1 MIDVEGV
8 SDNHVIVKYVGEQK
22 PAYQT
27 DGSAGA
33 DVCSAVDVVIMPGK
47 SAVVPTGLKIEL
59 PPDHECQVRS
69 RSGLAAKHGVFV
81 LNSPGTVDC
90 FSSDSV
96 ILTPMG
102 KKSIFDLRIND
113 VVFSLNEE
121 TLQIE
126 KDVIGAILD
135 VGERHVIRLTLDDDS
150 ELCVT
155 PETLIYTRDGLK
167 RASELTFDDDI
178 IVQHDS

>member
-81 LNSPGTVDC
+81 LNSPGTCD
-90 FSSDSV
+90 SDYRNEVGV
-96 ILTPMG
+96 ILMNLGDTPFTV
-102 KKSIFDLRIND
+102 KKGDRVAQL
-113 VVFSLNEE
+113 VFSRISRAVFEKVSALSE
-121 TLQIE
+121 TDR
-126 KDVIGAILD
+126 KGGFGSTGV
-135 VGERHVIRLTLDDDS
+135 
-150 ELCVT
+150 
-155 PETLIYTRDGLK
+155 
-167 RASELTFDDDI
+167 
-178 IVQHDS
+178 